1 MKYFIKKTIGAIFVS
16 AWFVFTDLA
25 YASCQEYSPAL
36 KAMQKV
42 EDVIVKADGAS
53 VDIQYLI
60 AETVSLRSAG
70 FQHVCPET
78 IAQEKILFVFHEEFV
93 STFHMNN
100 VYAPL
105 DIAFFDKHGVIVDI
119 QTMYPYSMIS
129 IKKPRYRPASAA
141 MYALETKQGF
151 FAAAGIGIGAK
162 LKSKSVNVIN
172 Q

>member
-1 MKYFIKKTIGAIFVS
+1 MIGAIFVS
-16 AWFVFTDLA
+16 IWFVFADLA
-25 YASCQEYSPAL
+25 YANCQEYPPAL
-36 KAMQKV
+36 KAMPKS
-42 EDVIVKADGAS
+42 EGVIVKADGEN
-53 VDIQYLI
+53 VDIHYLV

-78 IAQEKILFVFHEEFV
+78 IARENILFVFQKEFI
-93 STFHMNN
+93 SAFHMNN

-105 DIAFFDKHGVIVDI
+105 DIAFFDKQGVIVDI
-119 QTMYPYSMIS
+119 QTMHPYTLIS

-151 FAAAGIGIGAK
+151 FAEAGIGIGAK
-162 LKSKSVNVIN
+162 LKPKNENVIK